1 MLLVVGLEVDT
12 ICVGLNLLVSEAVG
26 STGFGSPS
34 ANLCNPIYRRKKERR
49 AASHHTLLLCSTC
62 VVVANFHYEGY
73 ISAYQ
78 VG

>member
-34 ANLCNPIYRRKKERR
+34 ANLCNPISSKKR
-49 AASHHTLLLCSTC
+49 AACGVTLLLCSTC